1 MAGGLPISCTDKEIQ
16 TFITWW
22 LCHCSC
28 LPSGFPSWVSP
39 LSSSFQSTTHST
51 PKVNSLKQCFH
62 QIHLTRTHKESILI
76 LSFLTS
82 VPKMGKWT
90 DCDLPIQSPVVR
102 TPAPSEPPGHHIHL
116 TSLISFQT
124 NKKPKK
130 NQEICWEALSVFHK
144 FCSWP
149 IILVSHA
156 LPTQTGRI
164 NGSHLAILHSQDRSQ
179 FYHTYKATAILYVMG
194 YV

>member
-1 MAGGLPISCTDKEIQ
+1 MAGGLPISCTGKEIQ

-102 TPAPSEPPGHHIHL
+102 TPAPSEPPGHHIHV

-124 NKKPKK
+124 NKKPKNNK
-130 NQEICWEALSVFHK
+130 KYVGKHFQCSIKSVPDLLYLFLMLYQHRLEELMEVI
-144 FCSWP
+144 WP
-149 IILVSHA
+149 YFTHRTEVNSTIYIKL
-156 LPTQTGRI
+156 LP
-164 NGSHLAILHSQDRSQ
+164 
-179 FYHTYKATAILYVMG
+179 YYM
-194 YV
+194 